1 MTVLISLAVV
11 TAMLGLLAYISKRRF
26 GTLGLALAAGYL
38 IAEST
43 ADYVTGLLV
52 NEGISFGVIS
62 LQTIVTMVIILVPS
76 FLLLFGGPTYANK
89 RSRFIGS
96 LLYALLALAFGLG
109 ALGYS
114 LVLIG
119 QERVVYETIWTY
131 REQAIVVL
139 LCLAMID
146 MFMTHNMSKAK

>member
-11 TAMLGLLAYISKRRF
+11 VATLGFLAYMSKRRF
-26 GTLGLALAAGYL
+26 GTLGLALAAGFL

-43 ADYVTGLLV
+43 ASYITGLLMD
-52 NEGISFGVIS
+52 EGVSFGVIS
-62 LQTIVTMVIILVPS
+62 LQTIVTMVIILTPS
-76 FLLLFGGPTYANK
+76 FLLLFGGPTYASK
-89 RSRFIGS
+89 RSRLIGS

-119 QERVVYETIWTY
+119 QERVVYETIWIY
-131 REQAIVVL
+131 REQTIVLL

-146 MFMTHNMSKAK
+146 MFMTHNMSRAK